1 MGEQPFSDK
10 EIKAA
15 VSRVIQTAPDMI
27 FAFKPKFLTQED
39 WELAITAKPSLFAK
53 CKSKPPS
60 LCMLAV
66 SLDGFNLNYVDPIDH
81 DYDFYQDLC
90 MTAISQNPKAL
101 AVVPKEFRT
110 KKLLALAY
118 ANDPELL
125 VSEKRL
131 TPAMVESILEHN
143 PGLIQYVVDPTD
155 EMIIKALSLDPKCI
169 VYFKTVSP
177 KVRDYFEEYYPQYAS
192 MLIHD

>member
-1 MGEQPFSDK
+1 MGEQPITEK

-27 FAFKPKFLTQED
+27 FAFKPKFLSPED
-39 WELAITAKPSLFAK
+39 WEMAISIKPSLFIK
-53 CKSKPPS
+53 CKVKTPS

-66 SLDGFNLNYVDPIDH
+66 SIDGFNLEYIDPIEH
-81 DYDFYQDLC
+81 EYDFYQDLC
-90 MTAISQNPKAL
+90 MTAIAQNPKAL
-101 AVVPKEFRT
+101 IVVPKEFRT

-125 VSEKRL
+125 ISEKRL
-131 TPAMVESILEHN
+131 SPAMVESILEHN
-143 PGLIQYVVDPTD
+143 PALIQYVVDPTD

-177 KVRDYFEEYYPQYAS
+177 RVRNYFEEYYPQYAS